1 LSKTEVS
8 GRELRVPSLRLV
20 FAGSPAAAVPSL
32 DALAATGHRIE
43 AVITREDS
51 RQGRRRIVTETPVAV
66 VAQRHQIPVIKTNV
80 LDEETTDTI
89 ASIAPDL
96 GVIVAYGGF
105 VREPLLSL
113 PTFGW
118 INLHFSL
125 LPHWRG
131 AAPVQRSII
140 AGDEMTGA
148 TVFSLVPQMD
158 AGDILGQLTQN
169 IAETDTSG
177 ELLESLS
184 RSGADLLVAVVDAIA
199 NGTAR
204 AEPQH
209 GDVSFAQKL
218 ELTDGAI
225 DFSASAREVA
235 NLIRGVTPEPGAFTT
250 LDAVRVKIVAARVAT
265 EVVEDLAPGQL
276 RLVGKAVM
284 VGTATSP
291 LELVTVHPA
300 GRTAMAAG
308 DWWRGRPAEAATSVE
323 LDK

>member
-1 LSKTEVS
+1 
-8 GRELRVPSLRLV
+8 
-20 FAGSPAAAVPSL
+20 
-32 DALAATGHRIE
+32 
-43 AVITREDS
+43 
-51 RQGRRRIVTETPVAV
+51 VTETPVAV

-184 RSGADLLVAVVDAIA
+184 RSGADLLIAVVDAIA

-300 GRTAMAAG
+300 GRTVMAAG
-308 DWWRGRPAEAATSVE
+308 DWWRGRPAEAAMSVE
-323 LDK
+323 LER